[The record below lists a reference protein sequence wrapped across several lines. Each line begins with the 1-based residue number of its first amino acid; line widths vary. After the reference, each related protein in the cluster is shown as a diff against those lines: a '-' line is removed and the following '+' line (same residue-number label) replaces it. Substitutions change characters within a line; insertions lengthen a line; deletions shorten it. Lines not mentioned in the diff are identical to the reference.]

1 MLNKLRRKSSR
12 IISNN
17 PALDDDDE
25 PMHGKGSSTS
35 LSKGSSSSR
44 GFDRQSNPY
53 STTSSNSGRS
63 SSSSS
68 RKSTNTRSSNN
79 TNNRQRSSSLG
90 KQLSSHARTAPP
102 SKNLRSS
109 KGSSISWGGRT
120 TETETDI
127 TQDNTTWN
135 NKTPDCSDPSLVSDD
150 DDLPNNNHQYNTTKG
165 GKQREL
171 EASGLYSRR
180 STDGTSKNSSN
191 EDYTT
196 NTTNSSGSGY
206 QTNDESTSIGLN
218 SSGTTQQSG
227 LTSSRGEGSRSVGPL
242 TDNESGSVDDGDDSY
257 SEESGIIFSSDVSKY
272 TSNMQRGMDDS
283 KASYPSM
290 GDNIKSLR
298 GGGKNHKNQQLQQNQ
313 NVRPPP
319 RSMNSSSASVGEHS
333 RSRSSSAATSDKQR
347 RSNSNPSTGSRQRSR
362 SGGPASQSR
371 MSKSVSGNTINT
383 QNSNSNNGEE
393 SMKLKP
399 PSMKGMPYSQRSGIS
414 KKLAKNKPKKSSTNN
429 AEYDTSSASSPM
441 YHSNAATTSDNN
453 GFNTSNQSITDS
465 QRSGYES
472 EQSETE
478 VAAMQQ
484 LAYLVVSLRSELKEV
499 NDSKDNLQS
508 KLDTIEASN
517 GGSINVDTKVQ
528 QLQQDKVDL
537 QADID
542 AFIAEQD
549 DLKSEINELTLE
561 KSSLNDMI
569 SRLKNPNSLSHSQ
582 SVGSFGNNS
591 SNRSLGSKGKK
602 SYEELQERITDIT
615 DENHKLEKEIQLL
628 VNEKSQLV
636 STRNDRADE
645 IGMLEKQLEDVK
657 DLHDKEMKEKEM
669 NIKSMEEKIQE
680 LESSFDIVEK
690 ESKESK
696 MTIAVLEDE
705 LSAKNDELSKVQE
718 DHTKVMDGEGKKMT
732 LLRSRLTQIEKQKGE
747 LQDVNTSLEKKLDDI
762 KNEQSSSNITA
773 KQADET
779 VELQKK
785 ITSLEEEKTTLE
797 KELEDKDTE
806 LTALEG
812 KLKDQQEAST
822 LSSEEK
828 GQVKYLK
835 ERITNL
841 ATENDGLKTELSTLQ
856 SQLTALEK
864 DTTSTRK
871 TDENLKVKQEEYEEL
886 VAAKAKL
893 ESQHQESL
901 DTITNLQKMVT
912 SLEGTN
918 TELEEEMNEATEA
931 ISMLEDELD
940 RKDASAKLDLTK
952 LTLLQQ
958 EISTANNEK
967 TALVERNAKLSTT
980 NDDLQT
986 QIKVLNI
993 EKKLAYEEAETLKLQ
1008 KNIADEDQEEAL
1020 LSRQEQKQE
1029 VDLLEDK
1036 MEAMRE
1042 KNSEQLVELEQQVY
1056 QLEESKSKLEVEL
1069 EESSDAI
1076 TVLREALT
1084 EMEEDKQEKDEQ
1096 IKNLKTKFDDKEV
1109 TQKEHQVNVDTIA
1122 TLQKMITSL
1131 ESSKVDL
1138 EEELN
1143 TSSEELHDLRNR
1155 LKNKN
1160 TLKEVTDLEEK
1171 VAKYTDENKSLT
1183 KRIKELTEANDKMKC
1198 EVKDLGESLA
1208 SVTASRVQSEDDKV
1222 SSGDLDLAS
1231 CDALLSEL
1239 KNQIKQIVSSRNE
1252 ALHEVE
1258 VLREEASVVSSP
1270 SEAGKLPPSPAV
1282 EVKHAAKQPPLDD
1295 SAKTDAEHGDCD
1307 KTYKTH
1313 EKSVGTAPSKAS
1325 SRGSSLL
1332 EAAKKLCDNLD
1343 KKKSQESNKS
1353 RNNSPIQAAATSKPE
1368 KPKVDKSK
1376 VKAVASRDEVQDI
1389 KNVVDQDDDVSSA
1402 KEIKEVDKT
1411 PADVK
1416 PSPPLTP
1423 EEEKQRGNKSKLDI
1437 DQLTSIYFEKCG
1449 MSVSRFSD
1457 LSSDSSSFRRR
1468 AVKPPSDTI
1477 TKKVKICR
1485 NGVFMGTYEGDLN
1498 PEGQRHG
1505 FGVLL
1510 CDNGNSYEGEWKK
1523 DKRDGLGIARYS
1535 SGDVYDGQW
1544 QRGKRQGHGV
1554 MYIEAGDT
1562 YIGSWNNG
1570 LKHGAG
1576 TYHWADGEVD
1586 VSWYQEDRRV
1596 GEGVRWNASRA
1607 KAFQLIRGTKKEEL
1621 SLDEA
1626 YLRAEKLGLNLEKF
1640 DSQPGS

>member
-180 STDGTSKNSSN
+180 STDNTSKNSSN

-218 SSGTTQQSG
+218 SSGTTQRSG
-227 LTSSRGEGSRSVGPL
+227 LSTSRNSSARGGGGGSRSVGPL
-242 TDNESGSVDDGDDSY
+242 TDHEESGSVDDGDDSY

-272 TSNMQRGMDDS
+272 TSSSNMQRGMDDS

-298 GGGKNHKNQQLQQNQ
+298 GGGKLNKQQQQQNQ

-333 RSRSSSAATSDKQR
+333 RRSSSSAATSDKQR
-347 RSNSNPSTGSRQRSR
+347 RSTSNPSMGRRQRSR
-362 SGGPASQSR
+362 SGGPTTSQGGR

-383 QNSNSNNGEE
+383 HNSNNNGEE

-399 PSMKGMPYSQRSGIS
+399 PSMKGMPYSQRSGMN
-414 KKLAKNKPKKSSTNN
+414 KKLSKNKPKKSSTNN

-499 NDSKDNLQS
+499 NESKDLLQS

-517 GGSINVDTKVQ
+517 GGSISVDTKIQ

-549 DLKSEINELTLE
+549 DLKSEINELQVE

-591 SNRSLGSKGKK
+591 SSRSLGSKGKK
-602 SYEELQERITDIT
+602 SYEELQERISDIT

-645 IGMLEKQLEDVK
+645 IGMLEKQLVDVK
-657 DLHDKEMKEKEM
+657 ETHDKEMKEKDM
-669 NIKSMEEKIQE
+669 NIKSMEEKIQK
-680 LESSFDIVEK
+680 LESSFDVVEK
-690 ESKESK
+690 EGKESK

-705 LSAKNDELSKVQE
+705 LSAKNDELNKVQE
-718 DHTKVMDGEGKKMT
+718 DHTKVVEGEGKKMT

-747 LQDVNTSLEKKLDDI
+747 LQDVNKSLEKELDDI

-773 KQADET
+773 KEADET

-785 ITSLEEEKTTLE
+785 ITSLEEVKTTLE
-797 KELEDKDTE
+797 KKLEDKDTE

-812 KLKDQQEAST
+812 KLKDQQEGST

-835 ERITNL
+835 ERIANL
-841 ATENDGLKTELSTLQ
+841 ATENDGLKTDLSTLQ
-856 SQLTALEK
+856 SQLTALENSK
-864 DTTSTRK
+864 TSTTK
-871 TDENLKVKQEEYEEL
+871 TDDEDLKLKQEEYEEL
-886 VAAKAKL
+886 ISAKAEL
-893 ESQHQESL
+893 ESQNQESL

-931 ISMLEDELD
+931 ISMFEDELD
-940 RKDASAKLDLTK
+940 RKDASAKLELTK

-1042 KNSEQLVELEQQVY
+1042 RTSEELAELEQQVY
-1056 QLEESKSKLEVEL
+1056 QLEEIKSKLEVEL

-1096 IKNLKTKFDDKEV
+1096 IKNLKTKLDDKEV

-1122 TLQKMITSL
+1122 
-1131 ESSKVDL
+1131 
-1138 EEELN
+1138 
-1143 TSSEELHDLRNR
+1143 
-1155 LKNKN
+1155 
-1160 TLKEVTDLEEK
+1160 
-1171 VAKYTDENKSLT
+1171 
-1183 KRIKELTEANDKMKC
+1183 
-1198 EVKDLGESLA
+1198 
-1208 SVTASRVQSEDDKV
+1208 
-1222 SSGDLDLAS
+1222 LAS

-1239 KNQIKQIVSSRNE
+1239 KNQIKQIVFSRNE

-1282 EVKHAAKQPPLDD
+1282 EVKQAAKKPPLDD
-1295 SAKTDAEHGDCD
+1295 STTKTDAEGDCD

-1313 EKSVGTAPSKAS
+1313 EKSVGTTPSKAS

-1353 RNNSPIQAAATSKPE
+1353 RNNSPIQAATTSKVE

-1376 VKAVASRDEVQDI
+1376 PKAMTSREEVQDI

-1423 EEEKQRGNKSKLDI
+1423 EEEKRQGNKPKLDI

>member
-1 MLNKLRRKSSR
+1 
-12 IISNN
+12 
-17 PALDDDDE
+17 
-25 PMHGKGSSTS
+25 
-35 LSKGSSSSR
+35 
-44 GFDRQSNPY
+44 
-53 STTSSNSGRS
+53 
-63 SSSSS
+63 
-68 RKSTNTRSSNN
+68 
-79 TNNRQRSSSLG
+79 
-90 KQLSSHARTAPP
+90 
-102 SKNLRSS
+102 
-109 KGSSISWGGRT
+109 
-120 TETETDI
+120 
-127 TQDNTTWN
+127 
-135 NKTPDCSDPSLVSDD
+135 LVSDD
-150 DDLPNNNHQYNTTKG
+150 DDLPNNHNQYTNTNTLGSGKG
-165 GKQREL
+165 GQREL
-171 EASGLYSRR
+171 EASGLYSHR
-180 STDGTSKNSSN
+180 STDNTSSKNSG
-191 EDYTT
+191 EDY
-196 NTTNSSGSGY
+196 TTNSSGSGY

-218 SSGTTQQSG
+218 SSGTTQRSG
-227 LTSSRGEGSRSVGPL
+227 LTSSTSRSSATGGGGSRSVGPL
-242 TDNESGSVDDGDDSY
+242 TDHEESGSVDDGDDSY

-272 TSNMQRGMDDS
+272 SSNNMQRGMDDS

-290 GDNIKSLR
+290 GDNKITSLR
-298 GGGKNHKNQQLQQNQ
+298 GGGKNKQQQQQQLQNQ

-319 RSMNSSSASVGEHS
+319 RSMNSSASVGEHS
-333 RSRSSSAATSDKQR
+333 RSRSGSAATGDKQR
-347 RSNSNPSTGSRQRSR
+347 RSTSNPSTGSRQRNR
-362 SGGPASQSR
+362 SNNSTGPSSQGGQGR
-371 MSKSVSGNTINT
+371 LTNN
-383 QNSNSNNGEE
+383 NNGEE

-414 KKLAKNKPKKSSTNN
+414 KKLSKNKPKKST
-429 AEYDTSSASSPM
+429 EYDTSSASSPM
-441 YHSNAATTSDNN
+441 YHSNAATVDNNN

-499 NDSKDNLQS
+499 NESKDMLQS
-508 KLDTIEASN
+508 KLDTIESNN
-517 GGSINVDTKVQ
+517 GGSINVDTKIQ
-528 QLQQDKVDL
+528 QLQQDKLDL
-537 QADID
+537 QTDID

-569 SRLKNPNSLSHSQ
+569 SRLKNPNNSLSHSQ

-591 SNRSLGSKGKK
+591 SNRSLGSSKGKK

-636 STRNDRADE
+636 NTRNDRADE
-645 IGMLEKQLEDVK
+645 IGMLEKQLVDVK
-657 DLHDKEMKEKEM
+657 ETHDKEMKEKETS
-669 NIKSMEEKIQE
+669 IKSMEEKIQE
-680 LESSFDIVEK
+680 LEMSFDVVEK
-690 ESKESK
+690 EGKESK

-705 LSAKNDELSKVQE
+705 LTAKDDELTKVQE
-718 DHTKVMDGEGKKMT
+718 DHTKVVEGEGKKMT

-747 LQDVNTSLEKKLDDI
+747 LQDINASLTKELDDM
-762 KNEQSSSNITA
+762 KEVQSSSNITA
-773 KQADET
+773 KQSDET
-779 VELQKK
+779 VELKKK
-785 ITSLEEEKTTLE
+785 ITSLEEVKTTLE
-797 KELEDKDTE
+797 KKLEDKDTE

-812 KLKDQQEAST
+812 KLKDQQEEST

-835 ERITNL
+835 ERIANL

-864 DTTSTRK
+864 DTTSTTK
-871 TDENLKVKQEEYEEL
+871 TDDEDLKFKQEYDEL
-886 VAAKAKL
+886 VSAKSEL
-893 ESQHQESL
+893 ESQNQESL
-901 DTITNLQKMVT
+901 ETITNLQKMVT

-931 ISMLEDELD
+931 ISLLEEELD
-940 RKDASAKLDLTK
+940 RKDASAKLELTK

-967 TALVERNAKLSTT
+967 TALAERNAKLSTT

-1056 QLEESKSKLEVEL
+1056 QFEEIKSKLEVEL

-1096 IKNLKTKFDDKEV
+1096 IKNLKTRLDDKEV

-1208 SVTASRVQSEDDKV
+1208 SVTATRAQSDDNKA
-1222 SSGDLDLAS
+1222 SSGDPDLAS

-1258 VLREEASVVSSP
+1258 VLREEASVVASP

-1282 EVKHAAKQPPLDD
+1282 EVKQAAKKPPLDD
-1295 SAKTDAEHGDCD
+1295 STKTDAEGDCD

-1313 EKSVGTAPSKAS
+1313 EKSVGTTPSKAS

-1353 RNNSPIQAAATSKPE
+1353 RNNSPIQAAAAKVE
-1368 KPKVDKSK
+1368 KPKDDKSK
-1376 VKAVASRDEVQDI
+1376 AKDMATREKVQDI

-1423 EEEKQRGNKSKLDI
+1423 DEEKRQGNKPKLDI